1 LPEPTTSKP
10 TATAAPVDPA
20 VQVLRRFRVVFATV
34 RKHFR
39 AVEKKAGI
47 SGAQAWALRVVEERP
62 GIGVNELA
70 RAMQLHQSTA
80 SNLLRAL
87 VEAGL
92 VAAERAGTDRRVAEL
107 RITPRGQKA
116 LAKAPAPVTGLLP
129 EALGRLDARTL
140 ARLDR
145 DLAKL
150 IRELGADP
158 LGADVVIGIDEA
170 SARRRA

>member
-1 LPEPTTSKP
+1 MPQPHTSKP
-10 TATAAPVDPA
+10 APPPAAADPA

-39 AVEKKAGI
+39 AVEKQAGI
-47 SGAQAWALRVVEERP
+47 SGAQAWALRVVEQRP

-87 VEAGL
+87 GEAGL

-116 LAKAPAPVTGLLP
+116 LAKAPTPVTGLLP
-129 EALGRLDARTL
+129 EALARLDARTL

-145 DLAKL
+145 DLGRL

-158 LGADVVIGIDEA
+158 LGAQVVIGIDDP
-170 SARRRA
+170 SAGSGP